1 MSGLLE
7 PIRFIIVV
15 GVLIFVHELGHFL
28 VAKRAGVLVHK
39 FSFGFGPRLFG
50 VKRGETD
57 YCVSAILFGGYVKMA
72 GQEDVPG
79 TDDATGV
86 PEERKFSSKTV
97 AQRMAIIVAGPLMN
111 LVLGLVI
118 FIVLMVVGQEVPEWW
133 FDTRIGAVEPGSPA
147 EEAGLRPND
156 TVVSINGKPVT
167 KWQDLV
173 LASLMNAAR
182 EMTLE
187 IERDGR
193 AMSLRVM
200 SSDFDDSGRP
210 RMGIEPFERAIV
222 GAPTEGMPAEG
233 AGLEKGDV
241 IVAIDGVPVGISE
254 TIRITS
260 ESIGKPLEYEIEQD
274 GARTKRTIRPVAVG
288 TIKQMDIVEGHV
300 AAIERDFARETKLV
314 PGDEIR
320 SISGVGVEPEE
331 VQRIIMESPNS
342 TLTLGVHRPPRRLFK
357 LIPLRGSKD
366 FSVDVAVQERG
377 VIGVPLAGPD
387 VPKPTVLV
395 RYNIIQ
401 AIPRG
406 IAEGWSTFMTSAYTL
421 KLILTRRVSTKAI
434 GGPVAIYRMTQEVAR
449 EGIDWLMKFVGLI
462 SIYLS
467 IFNLLPVPV
476 LDGGHVLFLA
486 IEGVRRKPVDMK
498 YQEMLQYV
506 GLALVLILF
515 LYITYNDI
523 MRLVGERF
531 LR

>member
-1 MSGLLE
+1 MGGFVE

-15 GVLIFVHELGHFL
+15 GVLVFVHELGHFL
-28 VAKRAGVLVHK
+28 MAKRSGVLVQR

-50 VKRGETD
+50 VRKGETD
-57 YCVSAILFGGYVKMA
+57 YCVSAIPFGGYVKMA

-79 TDDATGV
+79 TDDAAGV

-97 AQRMAIIVAGPLMN
+97 SQRMKIIVAGPLMN
-111 LVLGLVI
+111 LVLGFVI
-118 FIVLMVVGQEVPEWW
+118 FIVLMVVGQEVPRWW

-156 TVVSINGKPVT
+156 KVTSINGKPVT

-173 LASLMNAAR
+173 IASLTNAER
-182 EMTLE
+182 EMTLG
-187 IERDGR
+187 IERDGET
-193 AMSLRVM
+193 MSFRVR
-200 SSDFDDSGRP
+200 STDFDDSGQP
-210 RMGIEPFERAIV
+210 RLGIEPFERAII
-222 GAPTEGMPAEG
+222 GTPSEGMPAAD
-233 AGLEKGDV
+233 AGLQKGDV
-241 IVAIDGVPVGISE
+241 IVAVNGAPVGKAKMS
-254 TIRITS
+254 RITS
-260 ESIGKPLEYEIEQD
+260 ESIGEPLEYEVERD
-274 GARTKRTIRPVAVG
+274 GARFKRTITPTAVG
-288 TIKQMDIVEGHV
+288 TIEHMDVVNGRVE
-300 AAIERDFARETKLV
+300 IIQRDFAKETKIL

-320 SISGVGVEPEE
+320 SIDGVPVEPDQ
-331 VQRIIMESPNS
+331 VQQIIMENPGS
-342 TLTLGVHRPPRRLFK
+342 TLTLGIHRPPRKLFR

-366 FSVDVAVQERG
+366 FSVDIAVQQRG

-387 VPKPTVLV
+387 VPQPTILV
-395 RYNIIQ
+395 RYNLIQ

-406 IAEGWSTFMTSAYTL
+406 IAEGWGTFVTSAYTL
-421 KLILTRRVSTKAI
+421 KLILTRRISTKAL

-467 IFNLLPVPV
+467 IFNLLPIPV

-506 GLALVLILF
+506 GVALVLIFF

-523 MRLVGERF
+523 MRIVGEQF